1 MVSGLGSAPSSRPTS
16 GISTP
21 NTPAHK
27 KGGLLSKKSGSSTPV
42 RGVDPRH
49 LDLSALN
56 LTPRDEESEVIEEEP
71 PKMSFAKE
79 KLIEEARRVTETDNE
94 NHKKG
99 VSLVVIGM
107 CTRVAIIVSYHE
119 YHCVGHVDAG
129 KSTLMGR
136 LLYELGRLD
145 EKARIANERGS
156 SKAGKSSFSWAW
168 GLDGTVE
175 ERERYGFPAA
185 VADYAHYNAEEL
197 QWILLCSH

>member
-1 MVSGLGSAPSSRPTS
+1 M
-16 GISTP
+16 STP
-21 NTPAHK
+21 TLNQK
-27 KGGLLSKKSGSSTPV
+27 KGGPLSKKSGSSTPV

-56 LTPRDEESEVIEEEP
+56 LTPQDENGDVVAEEP

-79 KLIEEARRVTETDNE
+79 KLIEEARRVIEADGQ
-94 NHKKG
+94 KKA

-107 CTRVAIIVSYHE
+107 YIKAAVVLSYHG
-119 YHCVGHVDAG
+119 YHRLGHVDAG

-136 LLYELGRLD
+136 LLYELGRLS

-168 GLDGTVE
+168 GLDGTAE
-175 ERERYGFPAA
+175 ERERSELS
-185 VADYAHYNAEEL
+185 VVLMDDSHYNAEEL
-197 QWILLCSH
+197 RWILLCNH

>member
-1 MVSGLGSAPSSRPTS
+1 M
-16 GISTP
+16 STP
-21 NTPAHK
+21 NTPTQK

-42 RGVDPRH
+42 RGVDPRY

-56 LTPRDEESEVIEEEP
+56 LTPQDENNDAVGEEP
-71 PKMSFAKE
+71 PKMSFARE
-79 KLIEEARRVTETDNE
+79 KLIEEARRVIEAN
-94 NHKKG
+94 NQNQKKG

-107 CTRVAIIVSYHE
+107 CMRAAGVVSYCE
-119 YHCVGHVDAG
+119 YYCLGHVDAG

-168 GLDGTVE
+168 GLDGTAE
-175 ERERYGFPAA
+175 ERERYEFPT
-185 VADYAHYNAEEL
+185 VFMDGSHYNTEGS